1 MSVSYQ
7 TPDPT
12 TSGKPGSGR
21 TGAAGDAH
29 SMLLGNSPGAS
40 VPDETAPAGLQL
52 FAPRVKRIEI
62 ADVTSQLGLMVE
74 TGINLSI
81 GLQGIAEQTK
91 NPTLRKTLFSLKA
104 SVDSGEDFSAALA
117 RYPRLF
123 DETYVSLVRASEAT
137 GSLGEMLDRIAD
149 YMRKE
154 AETWSKVRSALAY
167 PSIMLVMA
175 IGVTIF
181 LIAFI
186 FPKFAP
192 LFARKGVKLPK
203 PTLVLMT
210 VSEGFTEYWYLWVIA
225 LGLMIGALVA
235 SRTTESGRRIW
246 DWLKIHVPVLGTVT
260 RKVIVS
266 RSLRTLGTMLAGG
279 VPLLDALQLCS
290 RVAANIYY
298 QELWAEVS
306 QSVTEGRRI
315 TDALLDTPLIP
326 TTIVQMIASGEEAGK
341 LDRVLERISIF
352 YDREVENALKTA
364 TSIIEPVMIAV
375 MGVVVGSIAMALLLP
390 IFTLSQNHG

>member
-1 MSVSYQ
+1 MSISYQ
-7 TPDPT
+7 TSDIAPD
-12 TSGKPGSGR
+12 GKPGLGR
-21 TGAAGDAH
+21 NASYGDAQ
-29 SMLLGNSPGAS
+29 SILLGNSTNTTKLVGDAS
-40 VPDETAPAGLQL
+40 SGLQY
-52 FAPRVKRIEI
+52 FAPRVKKIEI

-81 GLQGIAEQTK
+81 ALQGISEQTK
-91 NPTLRKTLFSLKA
+91 NPTLRKTLESLKA

-117 RYPRLF
+117 RFPRHF
-123 DETYVSLVRASEAT
+123 DETYVSLVRASEST
-137 GSLGEMLDRIAD
+137 GTLGEMLDRIAN

-167 PSIMLVMA
+167 PAIMLVMA
-175 IGVTIF
+175 VGVTIF

-192 LFARKGVKLPK
+192 LFERKGVKLPK
-203 PTLVLMT
+203 PTLILMT
-210 VSEGFTEYWYLWVIA
+210 VSDAFTEYWYLWLIA
-225 LGLMIGALVA
+225 LALLIGALVA
-235 SRTTESGRRIW
+235 GKMTESGRLIW
-246 DWLKIHVPVLGTVT
+246 DWLKINVPIIGTVQ

-290 RVAANIYY
+290 RVAANTYY
-298 QELWAEVS
+298 QQLWADVS
-306 QSVTEGRRI
+306 QAVTEGRRI

-326 TTIVQMIASGEEAGK
+326 PTIVQMIASGEEAGK

-364 TSIIEPVMIAV
+364 TSIIEPLMIAV